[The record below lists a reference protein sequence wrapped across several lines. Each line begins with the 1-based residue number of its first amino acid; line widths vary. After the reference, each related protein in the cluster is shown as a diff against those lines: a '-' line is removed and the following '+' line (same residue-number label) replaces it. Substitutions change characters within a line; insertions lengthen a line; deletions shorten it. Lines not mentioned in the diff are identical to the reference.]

1 MVSPLKNSLL
11 DTNHIHNRKAFAA
24 VSGANNVSQQQ
35 DIEGSHSQQFNL
47 RALHA
52 RSLQWAAVKA
62 PAPSD
67 PGPRKVKDKGVGVMS
82 NNLRVTY
89 IHTTTATR

>member
-1 MVSPLKNSLL
+1 M
-11 DTNHIHNRKAFAA
+11 
-24 VSGANNVSQQQ
+24 SQQQ
-35 DIEGSHSQQFNL
+35 DIEGSDSQQFNL

-82 NNLRVTY
+82 HYWRESWE
-89 IHTTTATR
+89 